1 MTEQAKTLGDDFPR
15 QLARAREYLGIYKSL
30 GPAGRFGAMMIEQTI
45 QEADRAA
52 ISGDVVAMLRS
63 YQALKSI
70 E

>member
-1 MTEQAKTLGDDFPR
+1 MTDVKTLGDEFPKA
-15 QLARAREYLGIYKSL
+15 LARAREYLQIYKDL
-30 GPAGRFGAMMIEQTI
+30 GPAGTFGAIMIEQTI

-63 YQALKSI
+63 YQALKAI